1 MILVRQLAGYLF
13 VPALVVDTT
22 GTVVFYNEPAERILG
37 VRFEETG
44 RIGPDDI
51 DRLVELSD
59 NPAAG
64 PDEAGRPLVI
74 ALQQRRPA
82 HARRWLLRRGDRV
95 RLQVE
100 LHDAQYTRD
109 EHSRHV
115 GWGHSTIHD
124 ALAFARLA
132 GVKHLVPFHHDPGRD
147 DAALEAAVGAGIADL
162 RPDFPV
168 TPAAEGRRFDLR

>member
-1 MILVRQLAGYLF
+1 MAQQPVEMILVRQLAGYLF
-13 VPALVVDTT
+13 VPVLVVDTT

-44 RIGPDDI
+44 RIDPEEV

-59 NPAAG
+59 DPAAG
-64 PDEAGRPLVI
+64 PDEVGRPLVT

-100 LHDAQYTRD
+100 LTA
-109 EHSRHV
+109 
-115 GWGHSTIHD
+115 
-124 ALAFARLA
+124 
-132 GVKHLVPFHHDPGRD
+132 
-147 DAALEAAVGAGIADL
+147 
-162 RPDFPV
+162 FPV
-168 TPAAEGRRFDLR
+168 IDQEERLLGAVAMFWERQAP